1 MFYYNRK
8 IVYIDLI
15 EKGEKK
21 RNAGFLKLEETEKE
35 ITWKIQIKNLGEA
48 EAGYYELQDE
58 TGAAVDKIF
67 LEHGRGHY
75 ERCFDR
81 RGISRGGRCFGQM
94 RGIRM
99 ELSGTRTL
107 AGRWEAYAY
116 GGDGSASQPDENTS
130 QPDENAPLPDE
141 NAPLSDENTAAGEPV
156 KKHTAEPSGSSSFA
170 ASPVENGWFCTSKEE
185 MGKILLEEECLKA
198 ADREKAEQE
207 AADQKAAEQ
216 EAADQNTAAP
226 NTAAPDT
233 AADSEE
239 TSKQN
244 KEAGKGA
251 SLSGNLLSF
260 HEQAPVSCER
270 CARRNRWPAKK
281 KETEP
286 QELAEDKW
294 EQLEAKYPHVHPFGD
309 EREYLSIAPG
319 DFVVLGREYHKLV
332 NNSFLLHGYYNY
344 RHVILGK
351 FGKEEDEKY
360 YLGVPGVFYDREKRA
375 AEMFGFEA
383 FEGKVTPAEEGS
395 FGYYMKQVRI

>member
-1 MFYYNRK
+1 MFYYNRQ

-116 GGDGSASQPDENTS
+116 GGDGNAPLPDG
-130 QPDENAPLPDE
+130 DAPLPDE
-141 NAPLSDENTAAGEPV
+141 NVPLSDENTAVGEAV
-156 KKHTAEPSGSSSFA
+156 KKHTAEPSGCGSFA
-170 ASPVENGWFCTSKEE
+170 ASPVEGGWFCTSKEE
-185 MGKILLEEECLKA
+185 MGKILHEEECLKA
-198 ADREKAEQE
+198 ADRETAEQE
-207 AADQKAAEQ
+207 AS
-216 EAADQNTAAP
+216 DQNTTAP
-226 NTAAPDT
+226 NTAVPNTDAPDT

-239 TSKQN
+239 ISKQN

-251 SLSGNLLSF
+251 SLSGSLLSF
-260 HEQAPVSCER
+260 HEQVPVNCER
-270 CARRNRWPAKK
+270 CARRNRWPVKK